1 METNGR
7 RQRGY
12 LDVLILMNE
21 RTSAAIDALTRAADP
36 WRVYAGADGE
46 KEVTQELLQE
56 LQQQQVDLDYLIK
69 ADKRI

>member
-36 WRVYAGADGE
+36 WRVHAGADGE

-56 LQQQQVDLDYLIK
+56 LQKQQVDLDYLIK